1 MLRYETLLLGKT
13 EMTEDDIAGLERNFD
28 TLITAGQGKLSSFD
42 KWGKYRL
49 AFPVEKQTQGIYIL
63 VRYELPIVGT
73 GKLLSQV
80 DEFLKIK
87 CNELVL
93 RHVNIRLKAN
103 ALTTYNKPEPM
114 DVARTGTVD
123 AFIKDN
129 KIDTLLNSVH
139 GSEDDANDNNSN

>member
-13 EMTEDDIAGLERNFD
+13 EMTEDDIAALERSFD
-28 TLITAGQGKLSSFD
+28 TIITAGQGKLSSFD

-63 VRYELPIVGT
+63 VRYELPVAGT
-73 GKLLSQV
+73 GATINKV

-103 ALTTYNKPEPM
+103 APTTYMKPDPI
-114 DVARTGTVD
+114 DAIRTGTVD

-139 GSEDDANDNNSN
+139 DADDSSADDIN